1 MWSNAKC
8 GSCFTEANVTW
19 VDSYSIVH
27 VFLAECLPPCT
38 TTEVQTVFIDQ
49 KVGDSRDRK
58 NRIDI
63 TFSGKIKT
71 YINDYPNFYLPSYL
85 SFVGGALG
93 LEMNSFD

>member
-1 MWSNAKC
+1 MPNA
-8 GSCFTEANVTW
+8 
-19 VDSYSIVH
+19 VH
-27 VFLAECLPPCT
+27 IFLTECLPPCT